1 MFLHD
6 VYPSKQ
12 SGSKLNS
19 IALSNI
25 MVILVKPYDEINAEL
40 VKEVDQI
47 KHKRVQLK
55 KNLEDEKEKETKQ
68 NEEYHTLQQ
77 KHNEI
82 SSFVK
87 RIDDHYQVRKIE
99 HADEIDNI
107 EADLKT
113 LKERNFSLE
122 NKIKCR
128 DSRFSMTET
137 PQAKSF

>member
-68 NEEYHTLQQ
+68 
-77 KHNEI
+77 KA
-82 SSFVK
+82 S
-87 RIDDHYQVRKIE
+87 
-99 HADEIDNI
+99 
-107 EADLKT
+107 
-113 LKERNFSLE
+113 
-122 NKIKCR
+122 
-128 DSRFSMTET
+128 
-137 PQAKSF
+137 